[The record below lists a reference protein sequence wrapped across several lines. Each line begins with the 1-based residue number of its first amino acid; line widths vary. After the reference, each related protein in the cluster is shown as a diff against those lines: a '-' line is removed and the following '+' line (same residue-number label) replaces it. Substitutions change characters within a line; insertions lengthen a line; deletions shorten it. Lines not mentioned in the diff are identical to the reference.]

1 MYYGKILA
9 AYKNSA
15 VKCLLMDEVLSVD
28 NLAQIINAF
37 IANFEAFAAEQDCIH
52 HEVLSTYK
60 DGPDKQE
67 LKEVIGR
74 LYYHQFDLDFVY
86 SLKTCIL
93 GPRSV
98 LSVRIWLSKNEKTMS
113 CTLYDLMSLLDK
125 DNFKC
130 YIYPYIPNAD
140 LMNECF
146 KTIAGDVKSFIP
158 GIADIA
164 ANKDLVEQVYDNVK
178 ADIAA
183 VWNSKLFEPQ
193 DYIAP
198 EVAEAILN
206 YNIELYNDWLMLRYA
221 TGGYLTFLNG
231 KYIKAI
237 KSYSRYKKRLAYEE
251 RLLAFLKSL
260 KEGECYDAVPNGLN
274 TLREG
279 LKAQNNAGELPVLLL
294 AWLFATPVLLVLY
307 LALYYLCLF
316 IFSGKSLYN
325 TGIELYNAMFVF
337 LPAFLTAIC
346 LSYFMRKKVYA
357 LLFRKSAK
365 RKLEYDAILN
375 SSSEEKFMRGFTR
388 VLVSLGLIFTV
399 LLANTHISFKHNGI
413 VDKSS
418 PFSLRGTFYPYS
430 EVNSLWRIEGRY
442 NGFGEWLDAPSYV
455 IVFKNEK
462 KLDLYQYLEY
472 SDMERHI
479 LPILTQKGF
488 EVRKA
493 DSLDDVGRE

>member
-1 MYYGKILA
+1 
-9 AYKNSA
+9 
-15 VKCLLMDEVLSVD
+15 VD
-28 NLAQIINAF
+28 NQVMIINAF
-37 IANFEAFAAEQDCIH
+37 ITSFEAFAAEQDCIH
-52 HEVLSTYK
+52 HEVLNVYRSK
-60 DGPDKQE
+60 QDKQE
-67 LKEVIGR
+67 LHEVIGR

-86 SLKTCIL
+86 SLKTCLL
-93 GPRSV
+93 GPKSV
-98 LSVRIWLSKNEKTMS
+98 LSVRIWLSKNEMALP
-113 CTLYDLMSLLDK
+113 CTLYDLLSLLEK

-146 KTIAGDVKSFIP
+146 KTIAEDVKCFIP

-164 ANKDLVEQVYDNVK
+164 ASKDLVEQVYGSIK

-193 DYIAP
+193 DSIAP

-221 TGGYLTFLNG
+221 TGGYLAFLNG
-231 KYIKAI
+231 KYKKAI
-237 KSYSRYKKRLAYEE
+237 KSFSRYKKRLAYEE

-260 KEGECYDAVPNGLN
+260 KEGECYDAVPHGLN

-279 LKAQNNAGELPVLLL
+279 LKAQINAGELPAILLT
-294 AWLFATPVLLVLY
+294 WLFTTPVLLVPY
-307 LALYYLCLF
+307 LALYYTCLY
-316 IFSGKSLYN
+316 IFSGKFLYN
-325 TGIELYNAMFVF
+325 TGFELYNALFVF

-346 LSYFMRKKVYA
+346 WSYFMRKKVYA

-365 RKLEYDAILN
+365 RKQEYDSILN
-375 SSSEEKFMRGFTR
+375 SGSEDRFMRGFTR
-388 VLVSLGLIFTV
+388 FIVSLCLIFTV
-399 LLANTHISFKHNGI
+399 LLANTNISFKHNGI
-413 VDKSS
+413 VDRSS
-418 PFSLRGTFYPYS
+418 FFSLRGRYYPYS
-430 EVNSLWRIEGRY
+430 KVNSLWCIEGRY

-455 IVFKNEK
+455 IVFENEK
-462 KLDLYQYLEY
+462 KLDLYQYIEY

-488 EVRKA
+488 EVQKA
-493 DSLDDVGRE
+493 ESIDGVEKK